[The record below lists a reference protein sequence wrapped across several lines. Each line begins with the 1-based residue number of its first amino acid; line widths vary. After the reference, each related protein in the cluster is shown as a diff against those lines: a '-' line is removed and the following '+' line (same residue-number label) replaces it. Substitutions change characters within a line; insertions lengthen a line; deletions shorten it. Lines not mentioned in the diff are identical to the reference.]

1 MNNSTYHN
9 VARLALDLARSS
21 LRYAPVLRD
30 EQAALARRIE
40 ELAGAHPRYGYRR
53 IWALLDREGWSVNK
67 KAVRRIW
74 RQSGLKLAQPQAV
87 PKPRRPHGQDRNACH
102 LRPSRGKD
110 DVWTWDFIFDRTSDG
125 RSLKWL
131 SLVDE
136 YTRECLAL
144 EARRGMTAEDIRIIL
159 AEVAAGRGGPPC
171 RLRSDNGPEFVAQVV
186 RSWLEGTGSGPLYVA
201 PGSPWQN
208 GYAES
213 FHSKVRD
220 EFLDREEFESEPQ
233 ARALG
238 APGRGSIIRNARTV
252 PWDTEHRPNSRRPAR
267 GMCLSKKTRPIPRLL
282 NERPGDSHYHW
293 TKKWGA
299 GQQLNPQHP
308 SPFRSTQIHLGDQVV
323 RQERDKNAQHNVELL
338 GRHKTPAKPR
348 RRDLGDV
355 QRRDDRRTADRQST
369 QQPEGEKRIPIPC
382 QSAAQRPNKIED
394 GQDHERPLSSPRCRR
409 ACPRRLTR

>member
-1 MNNSTYHN
+1 MT
-9 VARLALDLARSS
+9 APRRRLIVNELCDDFDVSQRRASRALDLARSS

-53 IWALLDREGWSVNK
+53 IWALLDREGWTVNK
-67 KAVRRIW
+67 KAVRRLY
-74 RQSGLKLAQPQAV
+74 RQSGLKVAKPRAN
-87 PKPRRPHGQDRNACH
+87 PKPRREHGQDKNACH

-144 EARRGMTAEDIRIIL
+144 EARRGMAAEDIRVIL
-159 AEVAAGRGGPPC
+159 AGVAAERGGPPC
-171 RLRSDNGPEFVAQVV
+171 RMRSDNGPEFAAEVV
-186 RSWLEGTGSGPLYVA
+186 RSWLEGTGSGTLYVA

-220 EFLDREEFESEPQ
+220 EFLNREEFESEPQ

-238 APGRGSIIRNARTV
+238 ALWKEEYNT
-252 PWDTEHRPNSRRPAR
+252 
-267 GMCLSKKTRPIPRLL
+267 
-282 NERPGDSHYHW
+282 ERPHSSLDY
-293 TKKWGA
+293 
-299 GQQLNPQHP
+299 
-308 SPFRSTQIHLGDQVV
+308 
-323 RQERDKNAQHNVELL
+323 
-338 GRHKTPAKPR
+338 KTPAEFSALYVRYVPIDE
-348 RRDLGDV
+348 DLPDPS
-355 QRRDDRRTADRQST
+355 ST
-369 QQPEGEKRIPIPC
+369 ETTNR
-382 QSAAQRPNKIED
+382 
-394 GQDHERPLSSPRCRR
+394 
-409 ACPRRLTR
+409 